1 MGVRSFDKENLP
13 CSLCKKI
20 LSSSEFSKKLT
31 GYAHYCKPCAKEYGS
46 KYRANNTEKLKVLKS
61 EWYSKYRIENKETLL
76 LKEKVYREQN
86 KELIKVTRKK
96 HYENSKGTASHDK
109 RNNNCKKW
117 RLKNLEY
124 VKDYN
129 KKRMIEMPDSY
140 IKDVLSYSF
149 SKEVIESYPELIKIN
164 REIIRIKRLCRTSK
178 I

>member
-1 MGVRSFDKENLP
+1 MGIRSFDKENLP

-20 LSSSEFSKKLT
+20 LSSSEFSKKLS

-61 EWYSKYRIENKETLL
+61 EWYSKYRSENKDALL
-76 LKEKVYREQN
+76 IKEKLRREQN
-86 KELIKVTRKK
+86 KEAIKLIYKK
-96 HYENSKGTASHDK
+96 HIENSKGTASHDN
-109 RNNNCKKW
+109 RNNNHKKW

-124 VKDYN
+124 VKDYDR
-129 KKRMIEMPDSY
+129 KKMIEMPDSY
-140 IKDVLSYSF
+140 IKTLLRYRF

-164 REIIRIKRLCRTSK
+164 REIIKIKRLCRTSK